1 MSNDKK
7 VYLGD
12 SVYATYDGVVLELTT
27 ENGLYTDPSNV
38 IVMEPE
44 VVDALFLLIT
54 TTDSILT
61 EALLGEHDNNQE
73 AGFPDYKEP

>member
-12 SVYATYDGVVLELTT
+12 SVYAAYDGVVLELTT
-27 ENGLYTDPSNV
+27 ENGCEDSPSNT

-44 VVDALFLLIT
+44 VIQALVNLL
-54 TTDSILT
+54 DKVNQ
-61 EALLGEHDNNQE
+61 GEKYHD
-73 AGFPDYKEP
+73 